1 MTYNIICIQRM
12 QRRYGI
18 TINYQF
24 RRNYSS
30 VNQTAVEYSM
40 TIYIFSNYIFKT
52 VPIPYNRFQW
62 NDWKGGFNWYKNATV
77 SILVV
82 ETKKLDIGIENVQFL
97 SNFIKQ
103 NVAKPLFKSI
113 C

>member
-30 VNQTAVEYSM
+30 VNQTAVE
-40 TIYIFSNYIFKT
+40 NY
-52 VPIPYNRFQW
+52 VESYEE
-62 NDWKGGFNWYKNATV
+62 DFNCSEAKD
-77 SILVV
+77 I
-82 ETKKLDIGIENVQFL
+82 TK
-97 SNFIKQ
+97 S
-103 NVAKPLFKSI
+103 
-113 C
+113 

>member
-30 VNQTAVEYSM
+30 VNQTAEENYVESYEE
-40 TIYIFSNYIFKT
+40 
-52 VPIPYNRFQW
+52 
-62 NDWKGGFNWYKNATV
+62 DFNCSEAKD
-77 SILVV
+77 I
-82 ETKKLDIGIENVQFL
+82 TK
-97 SNFIKQ
+97 S
-103 NVAKPLFKSI
+103 
-113 C
+113 